1 MSNSP
6 IAEASADGE
15 AELGVRQ
22 HCRANRGDF
31 RSCLTGIFETH
42 GMDRCYALIRT
53 AI

>member
-15 AELGVRQ
+15 AELGIRQ
-22 HCRANRGDF
+22 YCRANRGDF
-31 RSCLTGIFETH
+31 RSCLTVIFETH
-42 GMDRCYALIRT
+42 GADRCYALIRT